1 MICVHCGRDIPNGT
15 KFCPF
20 CGQPV
25 AADRPAGQP
34 AFNIQPGASVQPP
47 QQPPVMGAQQ
57 PMGGQPAAA
66 TATVTPKAPIDPKKL
81 AVPVAVAAVVIVGG
95 VLIATHK
102 PTVNL
107 NKYITLSAE
116 GYNSI
121 GTLDVEFDTD
131 KLEKDYGKKIAKNF
145 QKAMK
150 NHEEDTYGL
159 SNLAGSLYEGGE
171 TSLFV
176 TYCADGSADKT
187 RNLSNGDV
195 VTYTWDGVNEQTK
208 KEAEELFGVK
218 IKCSD
223 VTYKVSG
230 LTAVNTFDAF
240 DGVEV
245 EFNGISPD
253 GSATVNTLPTAEAAK
268 GLYYT
273 LDEQYNLANGDTV
286 TVTVHSNRDDFSDC
300 IEKYGAIPAATE
312 KTYTVEGLNEYV
324 TDSDGLTDS
333 VLVSL
338 QNQAE
343 DVLKAYAA
351 NSFGDGETFKGMSY
365 LGNYILT
372 KKNRDSW
379 GDENMIIL
387 AYQVAVH
394 DNYTSDNTGASYD
407 GDNSY
412 YWYISFKNVSKNAD
426 GSIATGLDDYNT
438 PSDQIVIDSGAQ
450 MYKFSD
456 STWSWYYHGYNTLDD
471 LYSVAVTQN
480 VEDYNHQD
488 NVG

>member
-25 AADRPAGQP
+25 AADQPAGQP

-81 AVPVAVAAVVIVGG
+81 AVPVAVAAVVVVGG

-245 EFNGISPD
+245 EFDGISPD

-312 KTYTVEGLNEYV
+312 KTYTVEGLKEYI
-324 TDSDGLTDS
+324 TSTDGLTDS

-338 QNQAE
+338 QNQAQ
-343 DVLKAYAA
+343 DVLNAYIAK
-351 NSFGDGETFKGMSY
+351 SWDSECVTLKGMSY
-365 LGNYILT
+365 LGYYILT
-372 KKNRDSW
+372 PKNKDNYGVSQ
-379 GDENMIIL
+379 DVIIL
-387 AYQVAVH
+387 PYQV
-394 DNYTSDNTGASYD
+394 TSHNHFEDDKGQVYD
-407 GDNSY
+407 ADVSY
-412 YWYISFKNVSKNAD
+412 YWYIAFRNVSKDAD
-426 GSIATGLDDYNT
+426 GNIAGGLDDYYTANASFDVKTGLDDGWWEKY
-438 PSDQIVIDSGAQ
+438 
-450 MYKFSD
+450 
-456 STWSWYYHGYNTLDD
+456 WSYDGYQTLDE
-471 LYSVAVTQN
+471 LYSNAVTRN

>member
-25 AADRPAGQP
+25 AADQPAGQP

-57 PMGGQPAAA
+57 PMGGQPTAA

-81 AVPVAVAAVVIVGG
+81 AVPVAVAAVVVVGG

-245 EFNGISPD
+245 EFDGISPD

-268 GLYYT
+268 SLYYT

-312 KTYTVEGLNEYV
+312 KTYTVEGLKEYI
-324 TDSDGLTDS
+324 TSTDGLTDS

-343 DVLKAYAA
+343 DVLNAYIAK
-351 NSFGDGETFKGMSY
+351 SWDSECVTLKGMSY
-365 LGNYILT
+365 LGYYILT
-372 KKNRDSW
+372 PKNKDNY
-379 GDENMIIL
+379 GVYQDVIIL
-387 AYQVAVH
+387 PYQV
-394 DNYTSDNTGASYD
+394 TSHNHFEDDKGQVYD
-407 GDNSY
+407 ADVSY
-412 YWYISFKNVSKNAD
+412 YWYIAFRNVSKDAD
-426 GSIATGLDDYNT
+426 GNIAGGLDDYYTANASFDVKTGLDDGWWEKY
-438 PSDQIVIDSGAQ
+438 
-450 MYKFSD
+450 
-456 STWSWYYHGYNTLDD
+456 WSYDGYQTLDE
-471 LYSVAVTQN
+471 LYSNAVTRN

>member
-25 AADRPAGQP
+25 AADQPAGQP
-34 AFNIQPGASVQPP
+34 AFNVQPGASVQPP

-66 TATVTPKAPIDPKKL
+66 TATAAPKTPVDPKKL
-81 AVPVAVAAVVIVGG
+81 AVPAAVAAVVVVGG

-121 GTLDVEFDTD
+121 GTLDVEFDTA
-131 KLEKDYGKKIAKNF
+131 KLEKDYGKKIAKSF

-159 SNLAGSLYEGGE
+159 SSLAGSLYQGNE

-195 VTYTWDGVNEQTK
+195 VTYTWDGVDDETK
-208 KEAEELFGVK
+208 KEAEEMFGVK

-223 VTYKVSG
+223 VTYTVSG
-230 LTAVNTFDAF
+230 LTAVDTFDAF

-245 EFNGISPD
+245 EFSGISPD

-268 GLYYT
+268 SLYYT
-273 LDEQYNLANGDTV
+273 LDENYNLANGDTV
-286 TVTVHSNRDDFSDC
+286 TVTVRSSRDDFSDC

-343 DVLKAYAA
+343 DVLNAMVAK
-351 NSFGDGETFKGMSY
+351 SWDSECVTLKGMSY
-365 LGNYILT
+365 LGYYILT
-372 KKNRDSW
+372 PKNKDNYGVSQ
-379 GDENMIIL
+379 DVIIL
-387 AYQVAVH
+387 PYQV
-394 DNYTSDNTGASYD
+394 TSHNHFEDADGQVYD
-407 GDNSY
+407 ADVSY
-412 YWYISFKNVSKNAD
+412 YWYIAFKNVSKDAD
-426 GSIATGLDDYNT
+426 GNIAGGLDDYYTTNASFDVKTGLDD
-438 PSDQIVIDSGAQ
+438 GWWE
-450 MYKFSD
+450 K
-456 STWSWYYHGYNTLDD
+456 SWNYYGYQTLDE
-471 LYSVAVTQN
+471 LYSNAVTRN

>member
-66 TATVTPKAPIDPKKL
+66 TATVTPKAPIDPKQL
-81 AVPVAVAAVVIVGG
+81 AVPVAVAAVVVVGG

-245 EFNGISPD
+245 EFDGISPD
-253 GSATVNTLPTAEAAK
+253 GSATVNTLPTAEAAE

-324 TDSDGLTDS
+324 IDSDGLTDS

-343 DVLKAYAA
+343 DVLNAYIAK
-351 NSFGDGETFKGMSY
+351 SWDSECVTLKGMSY
-365 LGNYILT
+365 LGYYILT
-372 KKNRDSW
+372 PKNKDNY
-379 GDENMIIL
+379 GVYQDVIIL
-387 AYQVAVH
+387 PYQV
-394 DNYTSDNTGASYD
+394 TSHNHFEDDKGQVYD
-407 GDNSY
+407 ADVSY
-412 YWYISFKNVSKNAD
+412 YWYIAFRNVSKDAD
-426 GSIATGLDDYNT
+426 GNIAGGLDDYYTANASFDVKTGLDDGWWEKY
-438 PSDQIVIDSGAQ
+438 
-450 MYKFSD
+450 
-456 STWSWYYHGYNTLDD
+456 WSYDGYQTLDE
-471 LYSVAVTQN
+471 LYSNAVTRN

>member
-25 AADRPAGQP
+25 AADQPAGQP

-81 AVPVAVAAVVIVGG
+81 AVPVAVAAVVVVGG

-245 EFNGISPD
+245 EFDGISPD
-253 GSATVNTLPTAEAAK
+253 GSATVNTLPTAEAAE

-324 TDSDGLTDS
+324 IDSDGLTDS

-343 DVLKAYAA
+343 DVLNAYIAK
-351 NSFGDGETFKGMSY
+351 SWDSECVTLKGMSY
-365 LGNYILT
+365 LGYYILT
-372 KKNRDSW
+372 PKNKDNY
-379 GDENMIIL
+379 GVYQDVIIL
-387 AYQVAVH
+387 PYQV
-394 DNYTSDNTGASYD
+394 TSHNHFEDDKGQVYD
-407 GDNSY
+407 ADVSY
-412 YWYISFKNVSKNAD
+412 YWYIAFRNVSKDAD
-426 GSIATGLDDYNT
+426 GNIAGGLDDYYTANASFDVKTGLDDGWWEKY
-438 PSDQIVIDSGAQ
+438 
-450 MYKFSD
+450 
-456 STWSWYYHGYNTLDD
+456 WSYDGYQTLDE
-471 LYSVAVTQN
+471 LYSNAVTRN

>member
-25 AADRPAGQP
+25 AADQPAGQP
-34 AFNIQPGASVQPP
+34 AFNIQPGASVRPP

-57 PMGGQPAAA
+57 PMGGQSAAA

-81 AVPVAVAAVVIVGG
+81 AVPVAVAAVVVVGG

-245 EFNGISPD
+245 EFDGISPD

-268 GLYYT
+268 SLYYT

-312 KTYTVEGLNEYV
+312 KTYTVEGLKEYI
-324 TDSDGLTDS
+324 TSTDGLTDS

-343 DVLKAYAA
+343 DVLNAYIAK
-351 NSFGDGETFKGMSY
+351 SWDSECVTLKGMSY
-365 LGNYILT
+365 LGYYILT
-372 KKNRDSW
+372 PKNKDNY
-379 GDENMIIL
+379 GLYQDVIIL
-387 AYQVAVH
+387 PYQV
-394 DNYTSDNTGASYD
+394 TSHNHFEDDKGQVYD
-407 GDNSY
+407 ADVSY
-412 YWYISFKNVSKNAD
+412 YWYIAFRNVSKDAD
-426 GSIATGLDDYNT
+426 GNIAGGLDDYYTANASFDVKTGLDDGWWEKY
-438 PSDQIVIDSGAQ
+438 
-450 MYKFSD
+450 
-456 STWSWYYHGYNTLDD
+456 WSYDGYQTLDE
-471 LYSVAVTQN
+471 LYSNAVTRN

>member
-25 AADRPAGQP
+25 AADQPAGQP

-81 AVPVAVAAVVIVGG
+81 AVPVAVAAVVVVGG

-273 LDEQYNLANGDTV
+273 LDEQYDLANGDTV

-343 DVLKAYAA
+343 DVLNAYIAK
-351 NSFGDGETFKGMSY
+351 SWDSECVTLKGMSY
-365 LGNYILT
+365 LGYYILT
-372 KKNRDSW
+372 PKNKDNY
-379 GDENMIIL
+379 GVYQDVIIL
-387 AYQVAVH
+387 PYQV
-394 DNYTSDNTGASYD
+394 TSHNHFEDDKGQVYD
-407 GDNSY
+407 ADVSY
-412 YWYISFKNVSKNAD
+412 YWYIAFRNVSKDAD
-426 GSIATGLDDYNT
+426 GNIADGLDDYYTANASFDVKTGLDDGWWEKY
-438 PSDQIVIDSGAQ
+438 
-450 MYKFSD
+450 
-456 STWSWYYHGYNTLDD
+456 WSYDGYQTLDE
-471 LYSVAVTQN
+471 LYSNAVTRN

>member
-25 AADRPAGQP
+25 AADQPAGQP

-57 PMGGQPAAA
+57 PVGGQPAAA
-66 TATVTPKAPIDPKKL
+66 TATMTPKAPIDPKKL
-81 AVPVAVAAVVIVGG
+81 AVPVAVAAVVVVGG

-176 TYCADGSADKT
+176 TYCAEGSADKT

-245 EFNGISPD
+245 EFDGISPD

-268 GLYYT
+268 SLYYT

-343 DVLKAYAA
+343 DVLNAYIAK
-351 NSFGDGETFKGMSY
+351 SWDSECVTLKGMSY
-365 LGNYILT
+365 LGYYILT
-372 KKNRDSW
+372 PKNKDNY
-379 GDENMIIL
+379 GVYQDVIIQP
-387 AYQVAVH
+387 YQV
-394 DNYTSDNTGASYD
+394 TSHNHFEDDKGQVYD
-407 GDNSY
+407 ADVSY
-412 YWYISFKNVSKNAD
+412 YWYIAFRNVSKDAD
-426 GSIATGLDDYNT
+426 GNIAGGLDDYYTANASFDVETGLDDGWWEKY
-438 PSDQIVIDSGAQ
+438 
-450 MYKFSD
+450 
-456 STWSWYYHGYNTLDD
+456 WSYDGYQTLDE
-471 LYSVAVTQN
+471 LYSNAVTRN

>member
-25 AADRPAGQP
+25 AADQPAGQP

-81 AVPVAVAAVVIVGG
+81 AVPVAVAAVVFVGG

-131 KLEKDYGKKIAKNF
+131 KLERDYGKKIAKNF

-338 QNQAE
+338 QNQTQ
-343 DVLKAYAA
+343 DVLNAYIAK
-351 NSFGDGETFKGMSY
+351 SWDSECVTLKGMSY
-365 LGNYILT
+365 LGYYILT
-372 KKNRDSW
+372 PKNKDNYGVSQ
-379 GDENMIIL
+379 DVIIL
-387 AYQVAVH
+387 PYQV
-394 DNYTSDNTGASYD
+394 TSHNHFEDDKGQVYD
-407 GDNSY
+407 ADVSY
-412 YWYISFKNVSKNAD
+412 YWYIAFRNVSKDAD
-426 GSIATGLDDYNT
+426 GNIAGGLDDYYTANASFDVKTGLDDGWWEKY
-438 PSDQIVIDSGAQ
+438 
-450 MYKFSD
+450 
-456 STWSWYYHGYNTLDD
+456 WSYDGYQTLDE
-471 LYSVAVTQN
+471 LYSNAVTRN

>member
-25 AADRPAGQP
+25 AADQPAGQP
-34 AFNIQPGASVQPP
+34 AFNIQPGASVRPP

-57 PMGGQPAAA
+57 PMGGQSAAA

-81 AVPVAVAAVVIVGG
+81 AVPVAVAAVVVVGG

-131 KLEKDYGKKIAKNF
+131 KLEKDYGKRIAKNF

-245 EFNGISPD
+245 EFDGISPD

-268 GLYYT
+268 SLYYT

-312 KTYTVEGLNEYV
+312 KTYTVEGLKEYI
-324 TDSDGLTDS
+324 TSTDGLTDS

-343 DVLKAYAA
+343 DVLNAYIAK
-351 NSFGDGETFKGMSY
+351 SWDSECVTLKGMSY
-365 LGNYILT
+365 LGYYILT
-372 KKNRDSW
+372 PKNKDNY
-379 GDENMIIL
+379 GVYQDVIIL
-387 AYQVAVH
+387 PYQV
-394 DNYTSDNTGASYD
+394 TSHNHFEDDKGQVYD
-407 GDNSY
+407 ADVSY
-412 YWYISFKNVSKNAD
+412 YWYIAFRNVSKDAD
-426 GSIATGLDDYNT
+426 GNIAGGLDDYYTANASFDVKTGLDDGWWEKY
-438 PSDQIVIDSGAQ
+438 
-450 MYKFSD
+450 
-456 STWSWYYHGYNTLDD
+456 WSYDGYQTLDE
-471 LYSVAVTQN
+471 LYSNAVTRN

>member
-81 AVPVAVAAVVIVGG
+81 AVPVAVAAVVVVGG

-343 DVLKAYAA
+343 DVLNAYIAK
-351 NSFGDGETFKGMSY
+351 SWDSECVTLKGMGY
-365 LGNYILT
+365 LGYYILT
-372 KKNRDSW
+372 PKNKDNYGVSQ
-379 GDENMIIL
+379 DVIIL
-387 AYQVAVH
+387 PYQV
-394 DNYTSDNTGASYD
+394 TSHNHFEDDKGQVYD
-407 GDNSY
+407 ADVSY
-412 YWYISFKNVSKNAD
+412 YWYIAFRNVSKDAD
-426 GSIATGLDDYNT
+426 GNIAGGLDDYYTANASFDVKTGLDDGWWEKY
-438 PSDQIVIDSGAQ
+438 
-450 MYKFSD
+450 
-456 STWSWYYHGYNTLDD
+456 WSYDGYQTLDE
-471 LYSVAVTQN
+471 LYSNAVTRN

>member
-25 AADRPAGQP
+25 AADQPAGQP

-81 AVPVAVAAVVIVGG
+81 AVPVAVAAVVVVGG

-131 KLEKDYGKKIAKNF
+131 KLERDYGKKIAKNF

-343 DVLKAYAA
+343 DVLNAYIAK
-351 NSFGDGETFKGMSY
+351 SWDSECVTLKGMSY
-365 LGNYILT
+365 LGYYILT
-372 KKNRDSW
+372 PKNKDNY
-379 GDENMIIL
+379 GVYQDVIIL
-387 AYQVAVH
+387 PYQV
-394 DNYTSDNTGASYD
+394 TSHNHFEDDKGQVYD
-407 GDNSY
+407 ADVSY
-412 YWYISFKNVSKNAD
+412 YWYIAFRNVSKDAD
-426 GSIATGLDDYNT
+426 GNIAGGLDDYYTANASFDVKTGLDDGWWEKY
-438 PSDQIVIDSGAQ
+438 
-450 MYKFSD
+450 
-456 STWSWYYHGYNTLDD
+456 WSYDGYQTLDE
-471 LYSVAVTQN
+471 LYSNAVTRN

>member
-81 AVPVAVAAVVIVGG
+81 AVPVAVAAVVVVGG

-343 DVLKAYAA
+343 DVLNAYIAK
-351 NSFGDGETFKGMSY
+351 SWDSECVTLKGMSY
-365 LGNYILT
+365 LGYYILT
-372 KKNRDSW
+372 PKNKDNY
-379 GDENMIIL
+379 GVYQDVIIL
-387 AYQVAVH
+387 PYQV
-394 DNYTSDNTGASYD
+394 TSHNHFEDDKGQVYD
-407 GDNSY
+407 ADVSY
-412 YWYISFKNVSKNAD
+412 YWYIAFRNVSKDAD
-426 GSIATGLDDYNT
+426 GNIAGGLDDYYTANASFDVKTGLDDGWWEKY
-438 PSDQIVIDSGAQ
+438 
-450 MYKFSD
+450 
-456 STWSWYYHGYNTLDD
+456 WSYDGYQTLDE
-471 LYSVAVTQN
+471 LYSNAVTRN

>member
-25 AADRPAGQP
+25 AADQPAGQP

-81 AVPVAVAAVVIVGG
+81 AVPVAVAAVVFVGG

-131 KLEKDYGKKIAKNF
+131 KLERDYGKKIAKNF

-286 TVTVHSNRDDFSDC
+286 TVHSNRDDFSDC

-338 QNQAE
+338 QNQAQ
-343 DVLKAYAA
+343 DVLNAYIAK
-351 NSFGDGETFKGMSY
+351 SWDSECVTLKGMSY
-365 LGNYILT
+365 LGYYILT
-372 KKNRDSW
+372 PKNKDNYGVSQ
-379 GDENMIIL
+379 DVIIL
-387 AYQVAVH
+387 PYQV
-394 DNYTSDNTGASYD
+394 TSHNHFEDDKGQVYD
-407 GDNSY
+407 ADVSY
-412 YWYISFKNVSKNAD
+412 YWYIAFRNVSKDAD
-426 GSIATGLDDYNT
+426 GNIAGGLDDYYTANASFDVKTGLDDGWWEKY
-438 PSDQIVIDSGAQ
+438 
-450 MYKFSD
+450 
-456 STWSWYYHGYNTLDD
+456 WSYDGYQTLDE
-471 LYSVAVTQN
+471 LYSNAVTRN

>member
-25 AADRPAGQP
+25 AADQPAGQP
-34 AFNIQPGASVQPP
+34 AFNIQPGASVRPP

-81 AVPVAVAAVVIVGG
+81 AVPVAVAAVVVVGG

-343 DVLKAYAA
+343 DVLNAMVAK
-351 NSFGDGETFKGMSY
+351 SWDSECVTLKGMSY
-365 LGNYILT
+365 LGYYILT
-372 KKNRDSW
+372 PKNKDNYGVSQ
-379 GDENMIIL
+379 DVIIL
-387 AYQVAVH
+387 PYQV
-394 DNYTSDNTGASYD
+394 TSHNHFEDDKGQVYD
-407 GDNSY
+407 ADVSY
-412 YWYISFKNVSKNAD
+412 YWYIAFRNVSKDAD
-426 GSIATGLDDYNT
+426 GNIAGGLDDYYTANASFDVKTGLDDGWWEKY
-438 PSDQIVIDSGAQ
+438 
-450 MYKFSD
+450 
-456 STWSWYYHGYNTLDD
+456 WSYYGYQTLDE
-471 LYSVAVTQN
+471 LYSNAVTRN

>member
-20 CGQPV
+20 CGQPI
-25 AADRPAGQP
+25 AADQPAGQP

-47 QQPPVMGAQQ
+47 QQPPV
-57 PMGGQPAAA
+57 MGGQPAAA

-81 AVPVAVAAVVIVGG
+81 AVPVAVAAVVVVGG

-245 EFNGISPD
+245 EFDGISPD

-343 DVLKAYAA
+343 DVLNAYIAK
-351 NSFGDGETFKGMSY
+351 SWDSECVTLKGMSY
-365 LGNYILT
+365 LGYYILT
-372 KKNRDSW
+372 PKNKDNY
-379 GDENMIIL
+379 GVYQDVIIL
-387 AYQVAVH
+387 PYQV
-394 DNYTSDNTGASYD
+394 TSHNHFEDDKGQVYD
-407 GDNSY
+407 ADVSY
-412 YWYISFKNVSKNAD
+412 YWYIAFRNVSKDAD
-426 GSIATGLDDYNT
+426 GNIAGGLDDYYTANASFDVKTGLDDGWWEKY
-438 PSDQIVIDSGAQ
+438 
-450 MYKFSD
+450 
-456 STWSWYYHGYNTLDD
+456 WSYDGYQTLDE
-471 LYSVAVTQN
+471 LYSNAVTRN

>member
-57 PMGGQPAAA
+57 PVGGQPAAA

-81 AVPVAVAAVVIVGG
+81 AVPVAVVAVVVVGG

-245 EFNGISPD
+245 EFDGISPD

-268 GLYYT
+268 SLYYT

-338 QNQAE
+338 QNQAQ
-343 DVLKAYAA
+343 DVLNAYIAK
-351 NSFGDGETFKGMSY
+351 SWDSECVTLKGMSY
-365 LGNYILT
+365 LGYYILT
-372 KKNRDSW
+372 PKNKDNYGVSQ
-379 GDENMIIL
+379 DVIIL
-387 AYQVAVH
+387 PYQV
-394 DNYTSDNTGASYD
+394 TSHNHFEDDKGQVYD
-407 GDNSY
+407 ADVSY
-412 YWYISFKNVSKNAD
+412 YWYIAFRNVSKDAD
-426 GSIATGLDDYNT
+426 GNIAGGLDDYYTANASFDVKTGLDDGWWEKY
-438 PSDQIVIDSGAQ
+438 
-450 MYKFSD
+450 
-456 STWSWYYHGYNTLDD
+456 WSYDGYQTLDE
-471 LYSVAVTQN
+471 LYSNAVTRN

>member
-1 MICVHCGRDIPNGT
+1 M
-15 KFCPF
+15 
-20 CGQPV
+20 
-25 AADRPAGQP
+25 
-34 AFNIQPGASVQPP
+34 
-47 QQPPVMGAQQ
+47 
-57 PMGGQPAAA
+57 
-66 TATVTPKAPIDPKKL
+66 
-81 AVPVAVAAVVIVGG
+81 PVAVAAVVFVGG

-131 KLEKDYGKKIAKNF
+131 KLERDYGKKIAKNF

-338 QNQAE
+338 QNQAQ
-343 DVLKAYAA
+343 DVLNAYIAK
-351 NSFGDGETFKGMSY
+351 SWDSECVTLKGMSY
-365 LGNYILT
+365 LGYYILT
-372 KKNRDSW
+372 PKNKDNYGVSQ
-379 GDENMIIL
+379 DVIIL
-387 AYQVAVH
+387 PYQV
-394 DNYTSDNTGASYD
+394 TSHNHFEDDKGQVYD
-407 GDNSY
+407 ADVSY
-412 YWYISFKNVSKNAD
+412 YWYIAFRNVSKDAD
-426 GSIATGLDDYNT
+426 GNIAGGLDDYYTANASFDVKTGLDDGWWEKY
-438 PSDQIVIDSGAQ
+438 
-450 MYKFSD
+450 
-456 STWSWYYHGYNTLDD
+456 WSYDGYQTLDE
-471 LYSVAVTQN
+471 LYSNAVTRN

>member
-25 AADRPAGQP
+25 AADQPAGQP

-81 AVPVAVAAVVIVGG
+81 AVPVAVAAVVVVGG

-131 KLEKDYGKKIAKNF
+131 KLERDYGKKIAKNF

-273 LDEQYNLANGDTV
+273 LGEQYNLANGDTV

-338 QNQAE
+338 QNQAQ
-343 DVLKAYAA
+343 DVLNAYIAK
-351 NSFGDGETFKGMSY
+351 SWDSECVTLKGMSY
-365 LGNYILT
+365 LGYYILT
-372 KKNRDSW
+372 PKNKDNYGVSQ
-379 GDENMIIL
+379 DVIIL
-387 AYQVAVH
+387 PYQV
-394 DNYTSDNTGASYD
+394 TSHNHFEDDKGQVYD
-407 GDNSY
+407 ADVSY
-412 YWYISFKNVSKNAD
+412 YWYIAFRNVSKDAD
-426 GSIATGLDDYNT
+426 GNIAGGLDDYYTANASFDVKTGLDDGWWEKY
-438 PSDQIVIDSGAQ
+438 
-450 MYKFSD
+450 
-456 STWSWYYHGYNTLDD
+456 WSYDGYQTLDE
-471 LYSVAVTQN
+471 LYSNAVTRN

>member
-25 AADRPAGQP
+25 AADQPAGQP
-34 AFNIQPGASVQPP
+34 AFNIQPGASVRPP

-57 PMGGQPAAA
+57 PMGGQSAAA

-81 AVPVAVAAVVIVGG
+81 AVPVAVAAVVVVGG

-245 EFNGISPD
+245 EFDGISPD

-268 GLYYT
+268 SLYYT
-273 LDEQYNLANGDTV
+273 LDEQYDLANGDTV

-312 KTYTVEGLNEYV
+312 KTYTVEGLKEYI
-324 TDSDGLTDS
+324 TSTDGLTDS

-343 DVLKAYAA
+343 DVLNAYIAK
-351 NSFGDGETFKGMSY
+351 SWDSECVTLKGMSY
-365 LGNYILT
+365 LGYYILT
-372 KKNRDSW
+372 PKNKDNY
-379 GDENMIIL
+379 GVYQDVIIL
-387 AYQVAVH
+387 PYQV
-394 DNYTSDNTGASYD
+394 TSHNHFEDDKGQVYD
-407 GDNSY
+407 ADVSY
-412 YWYISFKNVSKNAD
+412 YWYIAFRNVSKDAD
-426 GSIATGLDDYNT
+426 GNIAGGLDDYYTANASFDVKTGLDDGWWEKY
-438 PSDQIVIDSGAQ
+438 
-450 MYKFSD
+450 
-456 STWSWYYHGYNTLDD
+456 WSYDGYQTLDE
-471 LYSVAVTQN
+471 LYSNAVTRN

>member
-25 AADRPAGQP
+25 VADQPAGQP
-34 AFNIQPGASVQPP
+34 AFNIQPGASVRPP

-159 SNLAGSLYEGGE
+159 SNLAGSMYEGSE

-176 TYCADGSADKT
+176 TYCADGS
-187 RNLSNGDV
+187 
-195 VTYTWDGVNEQTK
+195 
-208 KEAEELFGVK
+208 
-218 IKCSD
+218 
-223 VTYKVSG
+223 
-230 LTAVNTFDAF
+230 
-240 DGVEV
+240 
-245 EFNGISPD
+245 
-253 GSATVNTLPTAEAAK
+253 
-268 GLYYT
+268 
-273 LDEQYNLANGDTV
+273 ANGDTV

-343 DVLKAYAA
+343 DVLNAYIAK
-351 NSFGDGETFKGMSY
+351 SWDSECVTLKGMSY
-365 LGNYILT
+365 LGYYILT
-372 KKNRDSW
+372 PKNKDNY
-379 GDENMIIL
+379 GVYQDVIIL
-387 AYQVAVH
+387 PYQV
-394 DNYTSDNTGASYD
+394 TSHNHFEDDKGQVYD
-407 GDNSY
+407 ADVSY
-412 YWYISFKNVSKNAD
+412 YWYIAFRNVSKDAD
-426 GSIATGLDDYNT
+426 GNIAGGLDDYYTANASFDVKTGLDDGWWEKY
-438 PSDQIVIDSGAQ
+438 
-450 MYKFSD
+450 
-456 STWSWYYHGYNTLDD
+456 WSYDGYQTLDE
-471 LYSVAVTQN
+471 LYSNAVTRN

>member
-107 NKYITLSAE
+107 NRYITLSAE

-343 DVLKAYAA
+343 DVLNAYIAK
-351 NSFGDGETFKGMSY
+351 SWDSECVTLKGMSY
-365 LGNYILT
+365 LGYYILT
-372 KKNRDSW
+372 PKNKDNY
-379 GDENMIIL
+379 GVYQDVIIL
-387 AYQVAVH
+387 PYQV
-394 DNYTSDNTGASYD
+394 TSHNHFEDDKGQVYD
-407 GDNSY
+407 ADVSY
-412 YWYISFKNVSKNAD
+412 YWYIAFRNVSKDAD
-426 GSIATGLDDYNT
+426 GNIAGGLDDYYTANASFDVKTGLDDGWWEKY
-438 PSDQIVIDSGAQ
+438 
-450 MYKFSD
+450 
-456 STWSWYYHGYNTLDD
+456 WSYDGYQTLDE
-471 LYSVAVTQN
+471 LYSNAVTRN

>member
-1 MICVHCGRDIPNGT
+1 MI
-15 KFCPF
+15 
-20 CGQPV
+20 
-25 AADRPAGQP
+25 
-34 AFNIQPGASVQPP
+34 
-47 QQPPVMGAQQ
+47 
-57 PMGGQPAAA
+57 
-66 TATVTPKAPIDPKKL
+66 
-81 AVPVAVAAVVIVGG
+81 
-95 VLIATHK
+95 
-102 PTVNL
+102 NL

-273 LDEQYNLANGDTV
+273 LDEQYDLANGDTV

-343 DVLKAYAA
+343 DVLNAYIAK
-351 NSFGDGETFKGMSY
+351 SWDSECVTLKGMSY
-365 LGNYILT
+365 LGYYILT
-372 KKNRDSW
+372 PKNKDNY
-379 GDENMIIL
+379 GVYQDVIIL
-387 AYQVAVH
+387 PYQV
-394 DNYTSDNTGASYD
+394 TSHNHFEDDKGQVYD
-407 GDNSY
+407 ADVSY
-412 YWYISFKNVSKNAD
+412 YWYIAFRNVSKDAD
-426 GSIATGLDDYNT
+426 GNIAGGLDDYYTANASFDVKTGLDDGWWEKY
-438 PSDQIVIDSGAQ
+438 
-450 MYKFSD
+450 
-456 STWSWYYHGYNTLDD
+456 WSYDGYQTLDE
-471 LYSVAVTQN
+471 LYSNAVTRN

>member
-25 AADRPAGQP
+25 AADQPAGQP

-81 AVPVAVAAVVIVGG
+81 AVPVAVAAVVVVGG

-312 KTYTVEGLNEYV
+312 KTYTVEGLKEYITS
-324 TDSDGLTDS
+324 TDGMTDS

-343 DVLKAYAA
+343 DVLNAYIAK
-351 NSFGDGETFKGMSY
+351 SWDSECVTLKGMSY
-365 LGNYILT
+365 LGYYILT
-372 KKNRDSW
+372 PKNKDNYGVSQ
-379 GDENMIIL
+379 DVIIL
-387 AYQVAVH
+387 PYQV
-394 DNYTSDNTGASYD
+394 TSHNHFEDDKGQVYD
-407 GDNSY
+407 ADVSY
-412 YWYISFKNVSKNAD
+412 YWYIAFRNVSKDAD
-426 GSIATGLDDYNT
+426 GNIAGGLDDYYTANASFDVKTGLDDGWWEKY
-438 PSDQIVIDSGAQ
+438 
-450 MYKFSD
+450 
-456 STWSWYYHGYNTLDD
+456 WSYDGYQTLDE
-471 LYSVAVTQN
+471 LYSNAVTRN

>member
-25 AADRPAGQP
+25 AADQPAGQP

-81 AVPVAVAAVVIVGG
+81 AVPVAVAAVVVVGG

-273 LDEQYNLANGDTV
+273 LDSSMTSP
-286 TVTVHSNRDDFSDC
+286 T
-300 IEKYGAIPAATE
+300 AT
-312 KTYTVEGLNEYV
+312 L
-324 TDSDGLTDS
+324 S
-333 VLVSL
+333 
-338 QNQAE
+338 
-343 DVLKAYAA
+343 
-351 NSFGDGETFKGMSY
+351 
-365 LGNYILT
+365 
-372 KKNRDSW
+372 
-379 GDENMIIL
+379 
-387 AYQVAVH
+387 
-394 DNYTSDNTGASYD
+394 
-407 GDNSY
+407 
-412 YWYISFKNVSKNAD
+412 
-426 GSIATGLDDYNT
+426 
-438 PSDQIVIDSGAQ
+438 P
-450 MYKFSD
+450 
-456 STWSWYYHGYNTLDD
+456 
-471 LYSVAVTQN
+471 
-480 VEDYNHQD
+480 
-488 NVG
+488 

>member
-25 AADRPAGQP
+25 AADQPAGQP

-81 AVPVAVAAVVIVGG
+81 AVPVAVAAVVVVGG

-131 KLEKDYGKKIAKNF
+131 KLERDYGKKIAKNF

-286 TVTVHSNRDDFSDC
+286 TVTVHSNRDDFGDC

-338 QNQAE
+338 QNQAQ
-343 DVLKAYAA
+343 DVLNAYIAK
-351 NSFGDGETFKGMSY
+351 SWDSECVTLKGMSY
-365 LGNYILT
+365 LGYYILT
-372 KKNRDSW
+372 PKNKDNYGVSQ
-379 GDENMIIL
+379 DVIIL
-387 AYQVAVH
+387 PYQV
-394 DNYTSDNTGASYD
+394 TSHNHFEDDKGQVYD
-407 GDNSY
+407 ADVSY
-412 YWYISFKNVSKNAD
+412 YWYIAFRNVSKDAD
-426 GSIATGLDDYNT
+426 GNIAGGLDDYYTANASFDVKTGLDDGWWEKY
-438 PSDQIVIDSGAQ
+438 
-450 MYKFSD
+450 
-456 STWSWYYHGYNTLDD
+456 WSYDGYQTLDE
-471 LYSVAVTQN
+471 LYSNAVTRN

>member
-25 AADRPAGQP
+25 AADQPAGQP
-34 AFNIQPGASVQPP
+34 AFNIQPGASVRPP

-57 PMGGQPAAA
+57 PMGGQSAAA

-81 AVPVAVAAVVIVGG
+81 AVPVAVAAVVVVGG

-245 EFNGISPD
+245 EFDGISPD

-268 GLYYT
+268 SLYYT
-273 LDEQYNLANGDTV
+273 LDEQYNLDNGDTV

-312 KTYTVEGLNEYV
+312 KTYTVEGLKEYI
-324 TDSDGLTDS
+324 TSTDGLTDS

-343 DVLKAYAA
+343 DVLNAYIAK
-351 NSFGDGETFKGMSY
+351 SWDSECVTLKGMSY
-365 LGNYILT
+365 LGYYILT
-372 KKNRDSW
+372 PKNKDNY
-379 GDENMIIL
+379 GVYQDVIIL
-387 AYQVAVH
+387 PYQV
-394 DNYTSDNTGASYD
+394 TSHNHFEDDKGQVYD
-407 GDNSY
+407 ADVSY
-412 YWYISFKNVSKNAD
+412 YWYIAFRNVSKDAD
-426 GSIATGLDDYNT
+426 GNIAGGLDDYYTANASFDVKTGLDDGWWEKY
-438 PSDQIVIDSGAQ
+438 
-450 MYKFSD
+450 
-456 STWSWYYHGYNTLDD
+456 WSYDGYQTLDE
-471 LYSVAVTQN
+471 LYSNAVTRN

>member
-25 AADRPAGQP
+25 AADQPAGQP
-34 AFNIQPGASVQPP
+34 AFNIQPGASVRPP

-57 PMGGQPAAA
+57 PMGGQSAAA

-81 AVPVAVAAVVIVGG
+81 AVPVAVAAVVVVGG

-187 RNLSNGDV
+187 RNLSNGDG

-245 EFNGISPD
+245 EFDGISPD

-268 GLYYT
+268 SLYYT

-312 KTYTVEGLNEYV
+312 KTYTVEGLKEYI
-324 TDSDGLTDS
+324 TSTDGLTDS

-343 DVLKAYAA
+343 DVLNAYIAK
-351 NSFGDGETFKGMSY
+351 SWDSECVTLKGMSY
-365 LGNYILT
+365 LGYYILT
-372 KKNRDSW
+372 PKNKDNY
-379 GDENMIIL
+379 GVYQDVIIL
-387 AYQVAVH
+387 PYQV
-394 DNYTSDNTGASYD
+394 TSHNHFEDDKGQVYD
-407 GDNSY
+407 ADVSY
-412 YWYISFKNVSKNAD
+412 YWYIAFRNVSKDAD
-426 GSIATGLDDYNT
+426 GNIAGGLDDYYTANASFDVKTGLDDGWWEKY
-438 PSDQIVIDSGAQ
+438 
-450 MYKFSD
+450 
-456 STWSWYYHGYNTLDD
+456 WSYDGYQTLDE
-471 LYSVAVTQN
+471 LYSNAVTRN

>member
-25 AADRPAGQP
+25 AADQPAGQP
-34 AFNIQPGASVQPP
+34 AFNIQPGASVRPP

-81 AVPVAVAAVVIVGG
+81 VVPVAVAAVVVVGG

-253 GSATVNTLPTAEAAK
+253 GSATVNTLPTAEAAE

-338 QNQAE
+338 QNQAQ
-343 DVLKAYAA
+343 DVLNAYIAK
-351 NSFGDGETFKGMSY
+351 SWDSECVTLKGMSY
-365 LGNYILT
+365 LGYYILT
-372 KKNRDSW
+372 PKNKDNY
-379 GDENMIIL
+379 GVYQDVIIL
-387 AYQVAVH
+387 PYQV
-394 DNYTSDNTGASYD
+394 TSHNHFEDDKGQVYD
-407 GDNSY
+407 ADVSY
-412 YWYISFKNVSKNAD
+412 YWYIAFRNVSKDAD
-426 GSIATGLDDYNT
+426 GNIAGGLDDYYTANASFDVKTGLDDGWWEKY
-438 PSDQIVIDSGAQ
+438 
-450 MYKFSD
+450 
-456 STWSWYYHGYNTLDD
+456 WSYDGYQTLDE
-471 LYSVAVTQN
+471 LYSNAVTRN

>member
-25 AADRPAGQP
+25 AADQPAGQP

-57 PMGGQPAAA
+57 PVGGQPAAA

-81 AVPVAVAAVVIVGG
+81 AVPVAVAAVVVVGG

-245 EFNGISPD
+245 EFDGISPD
-253 GSATVNTLPTAEAAK
+253 GSATVNTLPTAEAAE

-343 DVLKAYAA
+343 DVLNAYIAK
-351 NSFGDGETFKGMSY
+351 SWDSECVTLKGMSY
-365 LGNYILT
+365 LGYYILT
-372 KKNRDSW
+372 PKNKDNY
-379 GDENMIIL
+379 GVYQDVIIL
-387 AYQVAVH
+387 PYQV
-394 DNYTSDNTGASYD
+394 TSHNHFEDDKGQVYD
-407 GDNSY
+407 ADVSY
-412 YWYISFKNVSKNAD
+412 YWYIAFRNVSKDAD
-426 GSIATGLDDYNT
+426 GNIAGGLDDYYTANASFDVKTGLDDGWWEKY
-438 PSDQIVIDSGAQ
+438 
-450 MYKFSD
+450 
-456 STWSWYYHGYNTLDD
+456 WSYDGYQTLDE
-471 LYSVAVTQN
+471 LYSNAVTRN

>member
-25 AADRPAGQP
+25 AADQPAGQP

-81 AVPVAVAAVVIVGG
+81 AVPVAVAAVVVVGG

-187 RNLSNGDV
+187 CNLSNGDV

-208 KEAEELFGVK
+208 KEAEEMFGVK

-273 LDEQYNLANGDTV
+273 LDEQYDLANGDTV

-300 IEKYGAIPAATE
+300 IEKYGAIPATTE

-338 QNQAE
+338 QNQAQ
-343 DVLKAYAA
+343 DVLNAYIAK
-351 NSFGDGETFKGMSY
+351 SWDSECVTLKGMSY
-365 LGNYILT
+365 LGYYILT
-372 KKNRDSW
+372 PKNKDNYGVSQ
-379 GDENMIIL
+379 DVIIL
-387 AYQVAVH
+387 PYQV
-394 DNYTSDNTGASYD
+394 TSHNHFEDDKGQVYD
-407 GDNSY
+407 ADVSY
-412 YWYISFKNVSKNAD
+412 YWYIAFRNVSKDAD
-426 GSIATGLDDYNT
+426 GNIAGGLDDYYTANASFDVKTGLDDGWWEKY
-438 PSDQIVIDSGAQ
+438 
-450 MYKFSD
+450 
-456 STWSWYYHGYNTLDD
+456 WSYDGYQTLDE
-471 LYSVAVTQN
+471 LYSNAVTRN

>member
-25 AADRPAGQP
+25 AADQPAGQP
-34 AFNIQPGASVQPP
+34 AFNIQPGASVRPP

-57 PMGGQPAAA
+57 PMGGQSAAA

-81 AVPVAVAAVVIVGG
+81 AVPVAVAAVVVVGG

-102 PTVNL
+102 LTVNL

-245 EFNGISPD
+245 EFDGISPD

-268 GLYYT
+268 SLYYT

-312 KTYTVEGLNEYV
+312 KTYTVEGLKEYI
-324 TDSDGLTDS
+324 TSTDGLTDS

-343 DVLKAYAA
+343 DVLNAYIAK
-351 NSFGDGETFKGMSY
+351 SWDSECVTLKGMSY
-365 LGNYILT
+365 LGYYILT
-372 KKNRDSW
+372 PKNKDNY
-379 GDENMIIL
+379 GVYQDVIIL
-387 AYQVAVH
+387 PYQV
-394 DNYTSDNTGASYD
+394 TSHNHFEDDKGQVYD
-407 GDNSY
+407 ADVSY
-412 YWYISFKNVSKNAD
+412 YWYIAFRNVSKDAD
-426 GSIATGLDDYNT
+426 GNIAGGLDDYYTANASFDVKTGLDDGWWEKY
-438 PSDQIVIDSGAQ
+438 
-450 MYKFSD
+450 
-456 STWSWYYHGYNTLDD
+456 WSYDGYQTLDE
-471 LYSVAVTQN
+471 LYSNAVTRN

>member
-34 AFNIQPGASVQPP
+34 AFNIQPGANVQPP

-57 PMGGQPAAA
+57 PVGGQPAAA

-81 AVPVAVAAVVIVGG
+81 AVPVAVAAVVVVGG

-312 KTYTVEGLNEYV
+312 KTYTLEGLKEYI
-324 TDSDGLTDS
+324 TSTDGLTDS

-343 DVLKAYAA
+343 DVLNAYIAK
-351 NSFGDGETFKGMSY
+351 SWDSECVTLKGMSY
-365 LGNYILT
+365 LGYYILT
-372 KKNRDSW
+372 PKNKDNYGVSQ
-379 GDENMIIL
+379 DVIIL
-387 AYQVAVH
+387 PYQV
-394 DNYTSDNTGASYD
+394 TSHNHFEDDKGQVYD
-407 GDNSY
+407 ADVSY
-412 YWYISFKNVSKNAD
+412 YWYIAFRNVSKDAD
-426 GSIATGLDDYNT
+426 GNIAGGLDDYYTANASFDVKTGLDDGWWEKY
-438 PSDQIVIDSGAQ
+438 
-450 MYKFSD
+450 
-456 STWSWYYHGYNTLDD
+456 WSYDGYQTLDE
-471 LYSVAVTQN
+471 LYSNAVTRN

>member
-25 AADRPAGQP
+25 AADQPAGQP
-34 AFNIQPGASVQPP
+34 AFNIQPGASVRPP

-57 PMGGQPAAA
+57 PMGGQSAAA

-81 AVPVAVAAVVIVGG
+81 AVPVAVAAVVVVGG

-245 EFNGISPD
+245 EFDGISPD
-253 GSATVNTLPTAEAAK
+253 GSTTVNTLPTAEAAK
-268 GLYYT
+268 SLYYT

-312 KTYTVEGLNEYV
+312 KTYTVEGLKEYI
-324 TDSDGLTDS
+324 TSTDGLTDS

-343 DVLKAYAA
+343 DVLNAYIAK
-351 NSFGDGETFKGMSY
+351 SWDSECVTLKGMSY
-365 LGNYILT
+365 LGYYILT
-372 KKNRDSW
+372 PKNKDNY
-379 GDENMIIL
+379 GVYQDVIIL
-387 AYQVAVH
+387 PYQV
-394 DNYTSDNTGASYD
+394 TSHNHFEDDKGQVYD
-407 GDNSY
+407 ADVSY
-412 YWYISFKNVSKNAD
+412 YWYIAFRNVSKDAD
-426 GSIATGLDDYNT
+426 GNIAGGLDDYYTANASFDVKTGLDDGWWEKY
-438 PSDQIVIDSGAQ
+438 
-450 MYKFSD
+450 
-456 STWSWYYHGYNTLDD
+456 WSYDGYQTLDE
-471 LYSVAVTQN
+471 LYSNAVTRN

>member
-34 AFNIQPGASVQPP
+34 AFNIQPGANVQPP

-57 PMGGQPAAA
+57 PVGGQPAAA

-81 AVPVAVAAVVIVGG
+81 AVPVAVAAVVVVGG

-245 EFNGISPD
+245 EFDGISPD
-253 GSATVNTLPTAEAAK
+253 GSATVNTLPTAEAAE

-324 TDSDGLTDS
+324 IDSDGLTDS

-343 DVLKAYAA
+343 DVLNAYIAK
-351 NSFGDGETFKGMSY
+351 SWDSECVTLKGMSY
-365 LGNYILT
+365 LGYYILT
-372 KKNRDSW
+372 PKNKDNY
-379 GDENMIIL
+379 GVYQDVIIL
-387 AYQVAVH
+387 PYQV
-394 DNYTSDNTGASYD
+394 TSHNHFEDDKGQVYD
-407 GDNSY
+407 ADVSY
-412 YWYISFKNVSKNAD
+412 YWYIAFRNVSKDAD
-426 GSIATGLDDYNT
+426 GNIAGGLDDYYTANASFDVKTGLDDGWWEKY
-438 PSDQIVIDSGAQ
+438 
-450 MYKFSD
+450 
-456 STWSWYYHGYNTLDD
+456 WSYDGYQTLDE
-471 LYSVAVTQN
+471 LYSNAVTRN

>member
-25 AADRPAGQP
+25 AADQPAGQP
-34 AFNIQPGASVQPP
+34 AFNIQPGASVRPP

-81 AVPVAVAAVVIVGG
+81 AVPVAVAAVVVVGG

-187 RNLSNGDV
+187 CNLSNGDV

-208 KEAEELFGVK
+208 KEAEEMFGVK

-343 DVLKAYAA
+343 DVLNAYIAK
-351 NSFGDGETFKGMSY
+351 SWDSECVTLKGMSY
-365 LGNYILT
+365 LGYYILT
-372 KKNRDSW
+372 PKNKDNY
-379 GDENMIIL
+379 GVYQDVIIL
-387 AYQVAVH
+387 PYQV
-394 DNYTSDNTGASYD
+394 TSHNHFEDDKGQVYD
-407 GDNSY
+407 ADVSY
-412 YWYISFKNVSKNAD
+412 YWYIAFRNVSKDAD
-426 GSIATGLDDYNT
+426 GNIAGGLDDYYTANASFDVKTGLDDGWWEKY
-438 PSDQIVIDSGAQ
+438 
-450 MYKFSD
+450 
-456 STWSWYYHGYNTLDD
+456 WSYDGYQTLDE
-471 LYSVAVTQN
+471 LYSNAVTRN